1 MSVINLTIGTN
12 TTRKVIVVPD
22 TTTVEQIIRDNEVST
37 SNCTLTLNGSSL
49 SSDEYSMTLA
59 DLDATPDSMLI
70 AIVASKAGR

>member
-22 TTTVEQIIRDNEVST
+22 TTTVDQIIRDNEVST

-49 SSDEYSMTLA
+49 SSDEYGMTLA
-59 DLDATPDSMLI
+59 DLSTL
-70 AIVASKAGR
+70 R